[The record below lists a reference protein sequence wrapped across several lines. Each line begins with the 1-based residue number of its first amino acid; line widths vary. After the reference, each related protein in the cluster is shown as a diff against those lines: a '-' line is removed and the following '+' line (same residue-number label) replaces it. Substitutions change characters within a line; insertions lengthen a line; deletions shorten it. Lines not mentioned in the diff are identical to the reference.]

1 MTTTKY
7 RNPTTATDLQK
18 KEKPQTDTPAQRRE
32 KWHRMTPEQIIKE
45 TPIEDLKR
53 FAKRGAPMAI
63 VELKRRT
70 IPEHEAEA
78 MHRYGRGNARRNDPG
93 IFRTQAEI
101 LSERHASRI
110 PADPELNLGV

>member
-1 MTTTKY
+1 MATNY
-7 RNPTTATDLQK
+7 RKLTTATDLQK

-78 MHRYGRGNARRNDPG
+78 MHRYDRGNDPG